1 MEILFDQQPDNKKIK
16 KVKKGSK
23 ILVIILAVFAL
34 MTFIY
39 GCIEPF
45 SPPEVNSDERYL
57 VVDGFLNVGNDTSK
71 IELRHSQN
79 TNETAAMI
87 AETGAKLSV
96 SGEKGEKYDFV
107 ETKNGMYILP
117 PVNVSLSG
125 KYHLSIKTRD
135 GKEYVSEDVPV
146 VVTPAIDSVTYN
158 YDQDRDAMV
167 IKVNTH
173 DPTNKARFYK
183 WKFEETYQYRTAY
196 YSGLEVDL
204 IKKEIVSRKED
215 ISMCYQTVSSTNIML
230 GSTIKLSSDEIRQLP
245 LNIVEIGTNKFYIKY
260 SILVKQYGLS
270 RAGFEYW
277 TDLAKTTQG
286 TGSLFDPLPSQVTG
300 NIKSTTNPKELIFGF
315 FSASTVATKRI
326 FISPGLGTYPRCVA
340 PDTILVS
347 DAIKNPSGL
356 LISYAP
362 EQPNKVLQTS
372 GYCADCRT
380 QGGTIVKPS
389 FWK

>member
-1 MEILFDQQPDNKKIK
+1 MKKNN
-16 KVKKGSK
+16 K
-23 ILVIILAVFAL
+23 ILITILAVCAL
-34 MTFIY
+34 MSFMY

-71 IELRHSQN
+71 IELRHTQN
-79 TNETAAMI
+79 TNESSAFFP
-87 AETGAKLSV
+87 ETGAKLSV
-96 SGEKGEKYDFV
+96 SGQTGEKYDFI

-135 GKEYVSEDVPV
+135 GKEYVSDDVPV
-146 VVTPAIDSVTYN
+146 VVTPAIDSISYN
-158 YDQDRDAMV
+158 YDQDRDAIV

-173 DPTNKARFYK
+173 DPKNNTRFYK

-196 YSGLEVDL
+196 YSSLEVDL
-204 IKKEIVSRKED
+204 IKKALVSRKED
-215 ISMCYQTVSSTNIML
+215 ISLCYRTVPSTNIML

-245 LNIVEIGTNKFYIKY
+245 LNIVQINTNKFYLKY
-260 SILVKQYGLS
+260 SILIKQYGLS

-300 NIKSTTNPKELIFGF
+300 NIKSTTNPKELIFGY
-315 FSASTVATKRI
+315 FSASTVTTKRI
-326 FISPGLGTYPRCVA
+326 FISRGLGSYPRCNP
-340 PDTILVS
+340 PDTVFVS
-347 DAIKNPSGL
+347 DAIKFPSGL
-356 LISYAP
+356 LIGYVP
-362 EQPNKVLQTS
+362 EKSDLVLQTT

-380 QGGTIVKPS
+380 QGGTTVKPS
-389 FWK
+389 FWE